1 MSYIYKSFAIYLC
14 GVEYILVSS
23 APLGVSQCQTSSP
36 EKHSSHFESI
46 ISLFKLS
53 PQPTIQPCM
62 LLITGQV
69 SSKRKYY
76 WGTSHGPEIEMNQHK
91 KLFIKWDVLGLS
103 HHLLTKIADNAV
115 AVFLTGQQI
124 RKSWPHTSS
133 FTPSLLQPYYTLL
146 YTVYPHN
153 NLKITFYF
161 TFLYLY
167 SLLQPL
173 LLPPPY
179 CTPTTPYYTL
189 VYPHNNLQ

>member
-69 SSKRKYY
+69 SSKEKVLLRYLRLK
-76 WGTSHGPEIEMNQHK
+76 GINKRIDLANEM
-91 KLFIKWDVLGLS
+91 V
-103 HHLLTKIADNAV
+103 
-115 AVFLTGQQI
+115 
-124 RKSWPHTSS
+124 
-133 FTPSLLQPYYTLL
+133 
-146 YTVYPHN
+146 HN
-153 NLKITFYF
+153 F
-161 TFLYLY
+161 
-167 SLLQPL
+167 
-173 LLPPPY
+173 
-179 CTPTTPYYTL
+179 PTTY
-189 VYPHNNLQ
+189 